1 MWINY
6 MHTYIP
12 SLLSLSPHKPLP
24 SQPLGPRT
32 ALTEL
37 PAIQQLSASY
47 LFNTWWYI
55 CVSATRSI
63 HPTFSIPT
71 VSTRLLSMSV
81 SLFLPCKRIH
91 LYCFSRFPV
100 YGHTNTWYLIFSF
113 DFTLYDTLCSS
124 TSLQMTVSF
133 LSYTLIVFY
142 CIYVPHLL
150 YPFLSWGTFRLLP
163 CQNQDYTW
171 IWEV

>member
-1 MWINY
+1 

-71 VSTRLLSMSV
+71 ASTRLLSLSV

-91 LYCFSRFPV
+91 LYCFSRFPG
-100 YGHTNTWYLIFSF
+100 YGHTNT
-113 DFTLYDTLCSS
+113 
-124 TSLQMTVSF
+124 
-133 LSYTLIVFY
+133 
-142 CIYVPHLL
+142 
-150 YPFLSWGTFRLLP
+150 
-163 CQNQDYTW
+163 
-171 IWEV
+171 